1 MNAHHFACQLLLA
14 TASLALPG
22 LAQAQRMPYG
32 EAVTLDQA
40 RKVLAAAQAEAA
52 KIVAPQGVSIA
63 VVDAGC
69 NLVALYR
76 MDNTNLGGTLISQD
90 KAYSACAF
98 RLDTRGAQ
106 DRMTKGGEG
115 MIFLQLNRMTA
126 VEGGFPLVVGGK
138 TIGAV
143 GVSGGSS
150 EQDGQI
156 ARAAA
161 AALK

>member
-1 MNAHHFACQLLLA
+1 MLA
-14 TASLALPG
+14 AAVLVLPG
-22 LAQAQRMPYG
+22 FAQAQRMPYG
-32 EAVTLDQA
+32 EAVTLEQA
-40 RKVLAAAQAEAA
+40 RKVLAAAQAEAV
-52 KIVAPQGVSIA
+52 KTVAPQGVSIA

-69 NLVALYR
+69 NLVALYK
-76 MDNTNLGGTLISQD
+76 MDNTNLGGTVISQD

-106 DRMTKGGEG
+106 DRMTKGGDG

-143 GVSGGSS
+143 GVSGGTS
-150 EQDGQI
+150 EQDG
-156 ARAAA
+156 RH
-161 AALK
+161 